1 MYTSKIFKDYPWL
14 IFISRA
20 LFEIDGFLDADGGA
34 GFKNGTAKNVMSSV
48 AKWVVLLKICKIM
61 NYFVKKIV

>member
-14 IFISRA
+14 IFISGA

-34 GFKNGTAKNVMSSV
+34 GFKNGTAEKNVS
-48 AKWVVLLKICKIM
+48 KCRLKPNGLC
-61 NYFVKKIV
+61 Y